1 MTYLKVII
9 GTAVTLWLL
18 VEARGVLQ
26 PIVIAVVFWFVL
38 KAMAR
43 LMTRYAMG
51 PGIPPARWA
60 KGVSALLLVGI
71 LVMLASMVASNAT
84 DIQGSLPVYEANLD
98 RLISKAAA
106 AVGHSSTINVAE
118 IIQRVDL
125 SSAALGFAGSAA
137 GMLTSVIIIIFY
149 VVFIFVEDGVVQAKL
164 TAIVED
170 PVRRAEINELMSRIT
185 HEVERYL
192 GVKVILGI
200 VQAVPTFLVLAYV
213 GVNGAA
219 FWAVLVFFFS
229 FIPTVGT
236 LVGIFFPALMTLMQ
250 FEEIGPF
257 LTVAL
262 TLGIVQLLA
271 SNLLEPQ
278 LMGHTLN
285 LSPLAIFISIFAG
298 GAIWGIVGALI
309 IVPVLAVI
317 VIVCATVPELRPI
330 AVILSSD
337 GQIR

>member
-43 LMTRYAMG
+43 LMTRYTMG
-51 PGIPPARWA
+51 PAVPPTRWA
-60 KGVSALLLVGI
+60 KGVSALMLVGI
-71 LVMLASMVASNAT
+71 LVMLASMVASNASE
-84 DIQGSLPVYEANLD
+84 IQGSLPVYEANLD

-106 AVGHSSTINVAE
+106 AVGHSSTVNVAE
-118 IIQRVDL
+118 IIQKIDL

-149 VVFIFVEDGVVQAKL
+149 VIFIFVEDGVIQAKL
-164 TAIVED
+164 AAIVED
-170 PVRRAEINELMSRIT
+170 PDRRREINEMMSRIT

-200 VQAVPTFLVLAYV
+200 VQAAPTFLVLAYV

-219 FWAVLVFFFS
+219 FWAILVFFFS

-257 LTVAL
+257 LTVAM
-262 TLGIVQLLA
+262 TLGLVQLLA

-278 LMGHTLN
+278 LMGQTLN
-285 LSPLAIFISIFAG
+285 LSALAIFISIFAG
-298 GAIWGIVGALI
+298 GAVWGIVGALI
-309 IVPVLAVI
+309 IVPVLAVV
-317 VIVCATVPELRPI
+317 VIVCASVPELRPI

-337 GQIR
+337 GKIR